1 MLRHILH
8 RSFLTSL
15 LVLGLTYPGGA
26 EESSR
31 PVSHG
36 IVLTIVAR
44 DPKTHTATL
53 RADEGGKEF
62 QIPNSAFWKI
72 DSKMLCDVV
81 TEGSRG
87 PQLQNC
93 QRW

>member
-1 MLRHILH
+1 MRRYILH
-8 RSFLTSL
+8 RSLLTSL
-15 LVLGLTYPGGA
+15 LTLGLTFPGYA

-36 IVLTIVAR
+36 TVLTIVAR

-53 RADEGGKEF
+53 RVDDGGKEF
-62 QIPNSAFWKI
+62 QIANSAFWKI
-72 DSKMLCDVV
+72 GAKMLCDVV
-81 TEGSRG
+81 EEGPRG